1 MRGPTSIVELRRRT
15 SHGIYA
21 ISFQSRR
28 PRAPQSLPDGAI
40 VEIPTPDQRADAPD
54 RPAACFEVAID
65 GSPATIHHI
74 NLGLVGGF
82 LQFDGFYVLS
92 GGEVAAVYGAHAV
105 PVCEPARPE
114 GSQIVE

>member
-21 ISFQSRR
+21 IPFQSRR
-28 PRAPQSLPDGAI
+28 PRGPRSLPDGSI

-54 RPAACFEVAID
+54 RAAPCFEVAID
-65 GSPATIHHI
+65 GGPATIHHI

-82 LQFDGFYVLS
+82 LQFDGFYMLPS
-92 GGEVAAVYGAHAV
+92 GEVAAVYGADAI
-105 PVCEPARPE
+105 PICEPARPE
-114 GSQIVE
+114 GSEIAE